1 MAVEAERK
9 YDEVYRKMNMLDGDL
24 EKALFKV
31 RFTNFYSD
39 KKVFIFV
46 RRGLGYNTM
55 DINFLLTLLFT
66 RS

>member
-1 MAVEAERK
+1 MEAERK

-31 RFTNFYSD
+31 RFTNFYAD
-39 KKVFIFV
+39 KKLFLLV
-46 RRGLGYNTM
+46 RGLGYNTIE
-55 DINFLLTLLFT
+55 INLLLTLLFT